1 LGGLSGELVDEL
13 LLLSE
18 GFELSTGFEVS
29 DGEVLDEPDEGDA
42 TLPVLL
48 ESVLLVSVEDFVFES
63 LGDVV
68 VVVDWVLVVS
78 VVLAGLLESC
88 AWAPNAVR
96 PSASAAIAKYFIVCS
111 PWLVSVL
118 PRTVST
124 QRGDSNSRHGEG
136 PLGSPAN

>member
-18 GFELSTGFEVS
+18 GFELSIGFEVS
-29 DGEVLDEPDEGDA
+29 DGEVLDEPDDGDA

-48 ESVLLVSVEDFVFES
+48 ESVLVVSVEDFVFES

-78 VVLAGLLESC
+78 VVLDGLLESW
-88 AWAPNAVR
+88 AWAPNAVSPR
-96 PSASAAIAKYFIVCS
+96 ASAAIAKYFIVCS

-118 PRTVST
+118 
-124 QRGDSNSRHGEG
+124 
-136 PLGSPAN
+136 A